1 MMVSGPAPSGFRT
14 LNAPLSFVIQY
25 AFGIADYQLID
36 GPSWVRSDR
45 FDIMAKYPEGDDRSR
60 VPEMVQ
66 ALLADRFAL
75 KVHKEVRD
83 GPMFALEIVRDD
95 RRLGPKLR
103 PTETDCVAFYAALKE
118 AGKVNVMG
126 PDRRPTCNMIAS
138 DQFIR
143 ASSRTIDQLAASLA
157 RQVARRV
164 ENRTGLNGNFDF
176 DLEWSPEIAKAPPP
190 TAGTT
195 PPPSLDDNPSIYT
208 ALREQLGLEL
218 KATTG
223 AIDVIVIDSVTPPTP
238 D

>member
-83 GPMFALEIVRDD
+83 GPMFALEIGRDD
-95 RRLGPKLR
+95 RRLGPKLAKD
-103 PTETDCVAFYAALKE
+103 TEATKLRGYATI
-118 AGKVNVMG
+118 
-126 PDRRPTCNMIAS
+126 RRMPSFKSGTRKLINRR
-138 DQFIR
+138 R
-143 ASSRTIDQLAASLA
+143 ATRLS
-157 RQVARRV
+157 
-164 ENRTGLNGNFDF
+164 
-176 DLEWSPEIAKAPPP
+176 
-190 TAGTT
+190 
-195 PPPSLDDNPSIYT
+195 
-208 ALREQLGLEL
+208 
-218 KATTG
+218 
-223 AIDVIVIDSVTPPTP
+223 
-238 D
+238 